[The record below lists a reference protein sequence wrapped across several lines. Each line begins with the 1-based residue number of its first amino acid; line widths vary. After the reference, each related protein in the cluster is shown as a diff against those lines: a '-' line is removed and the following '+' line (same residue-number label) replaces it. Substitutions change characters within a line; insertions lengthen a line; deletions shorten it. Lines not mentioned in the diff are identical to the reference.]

1 VSCAAVGRS
10 RSLGPQLAALG
21 LFAASFAI
29 AARRDVHL
37 GIVMLPAAC
46 GVGLWLGGMSLDDV
60 LAGFPVG
67 IVILLAG
74 VTFFFGIAHANGTI
88 DGLIGAIL
96 VRLGDRAVALPFVFF
111 ALTAAA
117 SAMGSPLAG
126 LVTAPIGMPLA
137 KRFGI
142 DARLM
147 ALAIATGLSAG
158 GFAPT
163 SLFGIVTYGVAQ
175 EAGIDLNPFVPFAVA
190 VGANLIV
197 FAVAFVVFGGL
208 ELVGASARS
217 GAPFAAGAALTVQQR
232 LTSAAM
238 LALVVLVVAAAGLG
252 YEPDI
257 GVLCFALGALLTLAE
272 PATGRAAI
280 ARIDWSTVL
289 LVGGIIT
296 YVGVLQR
303 MGAVDLL
310 GDAAEWLAVP
320 LLTAFAICLVGALVS
335 AFASTTGILAALV
348 PLALPLVAG
357 GELAG
362 WALISALAVCA
373 SLVDVSPFSTVGATL
388 TATAAEDDRAL
399 VLSALLKWGM
409 TLVVLGP
416 MALVALLVWPASG

>member
-1 VSCAAVGRS
+1 
-10 RSLGPQLAALG
+10 
-21 LFAASFAI
+21 
-29 AARRDVHL
+29 VHL

-46 GVGLWLGGMSLDDV
+46 GVGLWLAGMSLDDV

-67 IVILLAG
+67 IVVLLAG

-88 DGLIGAIL
+88 DALIGAVL
-96 VRLGDRAVALPFVFF
+96 ARVGDRAATLPFVFF
-111 ALTAAA
+111 ALTATA

-147 ALAIATGLSAG
+147 AVAIATGLSAG

-175 EAGIDLNPFVPFAVA
+175 GAGIDLNAFVLFAVA
-190 VGANLIV
+190 AAAN
-197 FAVAFVVFGGL
+197 AVLLSAAFLTFGGL
-208 ELVGASARS
+208 RLAGASAAQRRAPQSRS
-217 GAPFAAGAALTVQQR
+217 ALTAQQRMTVTAMLGLFVIVIGAA
-232 LTSAAM
+232 S
-238 LALVVLVVAAAGLG
+238 LG

-257 GVLCFALGALLTLAE
+257 GVLCFALGAVLLLVE
-272 PATGRAAI
+272 PAVGRAAL

-296 YVGVLQR
+296 YVGVLQS
-303 MGAVDLL
+303 MGAVGLL
-310 GDAAEWLAVP
+310 GAAAEQLGAP

-357 GELAG
+357 GGLAG
-362 WALISALAVCA
+362 WALLCALAVCA
-373 SLVDVSPFSTVGATL
+373 SLVDISPFSTVGATL
-388 TATAAEDDRAL
+388 TATAAEDDRPR
-399 VLSALLKWGM
+399 VLSTLLRWGM
-409 TLVVLGP
+409 ALVVLGP
-416 MALVALLVWPASG
+416 AALVALLVWPASA